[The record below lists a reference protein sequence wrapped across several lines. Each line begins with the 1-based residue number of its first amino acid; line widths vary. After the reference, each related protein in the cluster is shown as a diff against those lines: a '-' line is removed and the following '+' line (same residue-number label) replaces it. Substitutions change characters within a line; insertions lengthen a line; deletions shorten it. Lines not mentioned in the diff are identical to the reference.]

1 VASYLGQRIAV
12 LVPVVLLV
20 FSAVFA
26 ILHVLPGDPVQLML
40 AGAESGVTTP
50 ERIAQLRKSMGLDLP
65 LHVQY
70 VRFIADA
77 FRGDLGQSIRF
88 QAPVNDLVETAA
100 RQTLAL
106 SLAGMVA
113 ALAIGIPLGILA
125 GLHENAWVDTACML
139 VALLGVSMP
148 LFWLGLLLILFVS
161 IHLHWLPAISGE
173 QLKGIVL
180 PALTL
185 GFVSAGIISRLMR
198 ASLIDAL
205 RNDYVRTAMAKG
217 LPRGVV
223 AAKHALR
230 NALIPVITIA
240 GLQFGGMLSG
250 AVITETVFS
259 RPGLGSL
266 IVKAILWH
274 DYPLIQGA
282 VLLTSVSYVVV
293 NLGIDVLYAWIDPRI
308 RYA

>member
-1 VASYLGQRIAV
+1 VGSYLGQRIAV

-40 AGAESGVTTP
+40 AGAEAGVTTP

-70 VRFIADA
+70 GRFIADA
-77 FRGDLGQSIRF
+77 LRGDLGESIRF
-88 QAPVNDLVETAA
+88 QAPVNDLVATAA
-100 RQTLAL
+100 RQTLEL

-125 GLHENAWVDTACML
+125 GLHENGWVDSLCML

-161 IHLHWLPAISGE
+161 IHLQWLPAISGD
-173 QLKGIVL
+173 QLRGIIL
-180 PALTL
+180 PAFTL

-217 LPRGVV
+217 LPRSVV
-223 AAKHALR
+223 ATKHALR
-230 NALIPVITIA
+230 NAFIPVITIA

-293 NLGIDVLYAWIDPRI
+293 NLGIDVLYAWVDPRI

>member
-1 VASYLGQRIAV
+1 VSAYIGQRIAV

-26 ILHVLPGDPVQLML
+26 IMHVLPGDPVQLML
-40 AGAESGVTTP
+40 AGAEAGVTTP
-50 ERIAQLRKSMGLDLP
+50 ERIAQLRRSMGLDQP
-65 LHVQY
+65 LYAQY
-70 VRFIADA
+70 SRFIVHAA
-77 FRGDLGQSIRF
+77 AGDLGQSIRF
-88 QAPVNDLVETAA
+88 QAPVNELVSVAA
-100 RQTLAL
+100 VQTFAL

-113 ALAIGIPLGILA
+113 ALLIGIPLGITA
-125 GLHENAWVDTACML
+125 GLYENTWLDSAAML
-139 VALLGVSMP
+139 LALVGVSMP

-161 IHLHWLPAISGE
+161 IHLQWLPAISGG
-173 QLKGIVL
+173 QLKGIIL
-180 PALTL
+180 PSFTL

-198 ASLIDAL
+198 ASLIEAL
-205 RNDYVRTAMAKG
+205 RNDYIRTAMAKG
-217 LPRGVV
+217 LERRVV
-223 AAKHALR
+223 ATKHGLR
-230 NALIPVITIA
+230 NALIPVLTVA

-282 VLLTSVSYVVV
+282 VLLTSASYVAV
-293 NLGIDVLYAWIDPRI
+293 NLLIDVLYAWVDPRI